1 MTTAES
7 SPAHSLLRFELL
19 VLYAVALLAFCNIAV
34 FYSFNIYMKR
44 IGIAAEWRG
53 PLLGM
58 EPLAALFLR
67 PLISPRLHLRNGVTV
82 MAGSLVLIIAALLA
96 YRFATT
102 VPTLAL
108 VRLLH
113 GTGFV
118 ALVSGAAA
126 VFVHFIPPGKSAAA
140 FGVFTIMT
148 QAPFAIMPPFMEMM
162 LRHTGNEA
170 VAYAW
175 VSLIML
181 PALALL
187 YPLRKR
193 VERLPEEPDTK
204 LATGLDRIRESL
216 LSRNVRRLL
225 LVNLLLFM
233 AVTTVYFFI
242 KDYALSI
249 RMDRPGLFFTFYIC
263 AMLTVRAF
271 GSPFFDRLDKRK
283 GITFALLLLS
293 ACMIFLGE
301 TKAQW
306 AVRAGCDLRLVSGR
320 RHAAPGLRR
329 ISRIP
334 AAKPRP
340 QYESHALHHRRRIR
354 FRSPA
359 RRSAAGQL
367 AHAKR
372 AVPRGSRIRRARQ
385 HCDVGNP
392 VSDGIR
398 LTKGR
403 ACWKLIVKSLCCA
416 PGRRIGN
423 S

>member
-34 FYSFNIYMKR
+34 FYSFNIYMER

-283 GITFALLLLS
+283 GITFALLLLA

-306 AVRAGCDLRLVSGR
+306 AVLGLAVIYGSCLGAAMPLLGSAVYLASPPQSRGLNTNLMLSTIDAGYVFGPLLGGALLASGLMPSGLFLV
-320 RHAAPGLRR
+320 
-329 ISRIP
+329 
-334 AAKPRP
+334 
-340 QYESHALHHRRRIR
+340 
-354 FRSPA
+354 
-359 RRSAAGQL
+359 AAGFAVL
-367 AHAKR
+367 ASIVTWATR
-372 AVPRGSRIRRARQ
+372 FQMESGSPKAEPA
-385 HCDVGNP
+385 G
-392 VSDGIR
+392 S
-398 LTKGR
+398 
-403 ACWKLIVKSLCCA
+403 
-416 PGRRIGN
+416 
-423 S
+423 